1 MGISALF
8 SAVTRWNFSAIRQSL
23 LADKYCP
30 EDRDDLLSS
39 GLAAVIIEAM
49 IQDSIPDGRRSLVQ
63 LAVTITMVACCAP
76 AVALDIPAKHHAWGR
91 FQPGSW
97 VRLRETLLSV
107 GADGKETIHS
117 TTVTIIRLEHVDA
130 DGVTL
135 GREVTLGDG
144 EPTAS
149 SAALGWDG
157 LPRDVERATKLSLGE
172 IKIGGI
178 TFICQT
184 HVLKTRDEEGATTE
198 TKWFYCPDRSPY
210 LLKRIARTEGEAKRF
225 VSFEV
230 LELGVPRQ
238 VLGQER
244 SAAKF
249 SLIENTAQRSSKGTG
264 YLVDEVPGGLVEFEA
279 EIRDSGKEGRLHRR
293 RVVLEAYEVAQ

>member
-1 MGISALF
+1 MINDGTSHRRRRI
-8 SAVTRWNFSAIRQSL
+8 L
-23 LADKYCP
+23 LA
-30 EDRDDLLSS
+30 
-39 GLAAVIIEAM
+39 AII
-49 IQDSIPDGRRSLVQ
+49 GV
-63 LAVTITMVACCAP
+63 VAWYSP
-76 AVALDIPAKHHAWGR
+76 AFALDIPAKHHVWGR

-97 VRLRETLLSV
+97 VQLRETWLSV
-107 GADGKETIHS
+107 GGDGKETIRS
-117 TTVTIIRLEHVDA
+117 TTVSTVRLERVEA

-135 GREVTLGDG
+135 GREDKVGDG

-149 SAALGWDG
+149 LATLGWDE

-172 IKIGGI
+172 IKIGGK
-178 TFICQT
+178 TYICQT
-184 HVLKTRDEEGATTE
+184 HVVKTSDQPGATSE
-198 TKWFYCPDRSPY
+198 TKWFYCPDQSPY

-264 YLVDEVPGGLVEFEA
+264 YMVDDVPGGLVEFEA
-279 EIRDSGKEGRLHRR
+279 EIRDNGKEGLLHRR
-293 RVVLEAYEVAQ
+293 RIVLEAYEVVP